1 MILHMDLEKNDH
13 EVTIRRTANMEG
25 GTTCAPCVDN
35 RHAECNV
42 PNCLC
47 AKNSHVVN

>member
-1 MILHMDLEKNDH
+1 MILHMDLEKNDQ
-13 EVTIRRTANMEG
+13 EVTIRRTTNVEG

-35 RHAECNV
+35 RHAECNK
-42 PNCLC
+42 PDCLC